1 MRVEVTGRHAAQT
14 EARAVDVV
22 AGYHCI
28 DRTEVELTGMFL
40 AARFHEVLN
49 QGFRSEDDV
58 LEAGNLFDAV
68 HEYVHRALL
77 LGEGHLAHF
86 RPILVALGKHV
97 RLLDDISF
105 QAEEAGFYLRE
116 LIVAVFGGPLHFQ
129 ALDAFHKVQFHGH
142 VVIGQHPVSVGQLF
156 ELLHDVEVF
165 HEVDTRLLGQVH
177 GTFLHGIGGVLH
189 HVEVPRETEV
199 LWVLGNEGE
208 VHALLPIH
216 HERVHQVVFVE
227 ADGSAADGADEAA
240 LQQADVVVID
250 VDVGKYVRK
259 DGPQHVSGVEEL
271 FDTGGVHTFDDGLF
285 AFGAFT
291 ENGLAGRLLDGDG

>member
-1 MRVEVTGRHAAQT
+1 
-14 EARAVDVV
+14 
-22 AGYHCI
+22 
-28 DRTEVELTGMFL
+28 MFL

-58 LEAGNLFDAV
+58 LEAGNLFDTV

-77 LGEGHLAHF
+77 LGERHLAHF

-97 RLLDDISF
+97 RLLDDI
-105 QAEEAGFYLRE
+105 QAEEAGFYLCE
-116 LIVAVFGGPLHFQ
+116 LIVAVLGGPLYFQ

-189 HVEVPRETEV
+189 HVEVPRETKV

-208 VHALLPIH
+208 VHAYP
-216 HERVHQVVFVE
+216 
-227 ADGSAADGADEAA
+227 
-240 LQQADVVVID
+240 
-250 VDVGKYVRK
+250 
-259 DGPQHVSGVEEL
+259 P
-271 FDTGGVHTFDDGLF
+271 
-285 AFGAFT
+285 
-291 ENGLAGRLLDGDG
+291 